1 LNDAVNQPFT
11 DRRHMPPARSVE
23 NGKIPH
29 SNRRQLATNVAA
41 ARRIMGPG
49 ARRANVSAPSD
60 QNISVAS
67 TRSANQDSML
77 GTHSTNFRTAPA
89 MNEDSRENG
98 SSGPVLGIIFTALAL
113 AILLM
118 A

>member
-1 LNDAVNQPFT
+1 MSFQAVV
-11 DRRHMPPARSVE
+11 DRGEKGKFRIRSVA
-23 NGKIPH
+23 NSLRASPRPDASWGH
-29 SNRRQLATNVAA
+29 
-41 ARRIMGPG
+41 G
-49 ARRANVSAPSD
+49 ARRANVSAPSH
-60 QNISVAS
+60 QNVSVAS

-98 SSGPVLGIIFTALAL
+98 SSGPVLGMIFTALAL

>member
-1 LNDAVNQPFT
+1 
-11 DRRHMPPARSVE
+11 
-23 NGKIPH
+23 
-29 SNRRQLATNVAA
+29 
-41 ARRIMGPG
+41 
-49 ARRANVSAPSD
+49 
-60 QNISVAS
+60 
-67 TRSANQDSML
+67 ML

-98 SSGPVLGIIFTALAL
+98 SSGPVLGMIFTALAL